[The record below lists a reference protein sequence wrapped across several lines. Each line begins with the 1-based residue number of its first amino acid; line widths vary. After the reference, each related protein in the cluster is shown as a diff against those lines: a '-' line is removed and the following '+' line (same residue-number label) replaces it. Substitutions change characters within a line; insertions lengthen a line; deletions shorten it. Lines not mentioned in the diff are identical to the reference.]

1 MVELYRIEGTFR
13 YEGKRYECD
22 VCSYGTL
29 EVCTVPGAPE
39 ECDVDLEYVEICN
52 CIEIGWDEDEDEE
65 HEDWQS
71 IELCDLPGDVVE
83 KIEGEALERFRR
95 GDYKEV
101 CLVGTRE

>member
-13 YEGKRYECD
+13 YEGDEYECD
-22 VCSYGTL
+22 VHSYGTL

-39 ECDVDLEYVEICN
+39 ECDVGLEYVELDG
-52 CIEIGWDEDEDEE
+52 CIEWDEEL
-65 HEDWQS
+65 EDWRS
-71 IELCDLPGDVVE
+71 VEECDLPEDVVE

-101 CLVGTRE
+101 CLIGTKE

>member
-13 YEGKRYECD
+13 YEGNRYECD
-22 VCSYGTL
+22 VHSYGTL

-52 CIEIGWDEDEDEE
+52 CIEIGWDEEQEL
-65 HEDWQS
+65 EDWQI
-71 IELCDLPGDVVE
+71 IESYDLPEDVVK
-83 KIEGEALERFRR
+83 KIEDEALERLRA

-101 CLVGTRE
+101 CLIGTGE

>member
-1 MVELYRIEGTFR
+1 MTELYRIEGTFR
-13 YEGKRYECD
+13 YEGEKYECD

-39 ECDVDLEYVEICN
+39 ECDVDLEHVEIGN
-52 CIEIGWDEDEDEE
+52 CIEIEWDGDYW
-65 HEDWQS
+65 HS
-71 IELCDLPGDVVE
+71 IEACDLPEDVVE

-101 CLVGTRE
+101 CLIGTKE

>member
-13 YEGKRYECD
+13 YEGNHYECD
-22 VCSYGTL
+22 VHSYGTL

-39 ECDVDLEYVEICN
+39 ECDVDLEYFEISN
-52 CIEIGWDEDEDEE
+52 CIEIEWDGDYW
-65 HEDWQS
+65 HS
-71 IELCDLPGDVVE
+71 IELRDLPADVVA
-83 KIEGEALERFRR
+83 KIESEALERFRR

>member
-1 MVELYRIEGTFR
+1 MTELYRIEGTFR
-13 YEGKRYECD
+13 YEGEKYECD

-39 ECDVDLEYVEICN
+39 ECDVDLEYVEIDN
-52 CIEIGWDEDEDEE
+52 CIEWDEDEDW
-65 HEDWQS
+65 HS
-71 IELCDLPGDVVE
+71 IELCDLPEDVVE

-101 CLVGTRE
+101 CLIGTKE

>member
-1 MVELYRIEGTFR
+1 MTELYRIEGIFR
-13 YEGKRYECD
+13 YEGEKYECD

-52 CIEIGWDEDEDEE
+52 CIEIGWDEDKEL
-65 HEDWQS
+65 EDWQS
-71 IELCDLPGDVVE
+71 IELCDLPEDVVK

-101 CLVGTRE
+101 CLIGTKE